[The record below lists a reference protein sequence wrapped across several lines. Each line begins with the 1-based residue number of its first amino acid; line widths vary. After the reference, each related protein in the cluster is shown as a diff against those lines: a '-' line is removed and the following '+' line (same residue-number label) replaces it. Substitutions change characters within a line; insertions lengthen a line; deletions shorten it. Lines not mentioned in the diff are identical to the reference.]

1 MKIRYQLESRGQV
14 VYALTRDV
22 TTDEEWDALRKAFW
36 SKISLP
42 WGGSTVSVRLVG

>member
-1 MKIRYQLESRGQV
+1 MKIRYALETRGQV
-14 VYALTRDV
+14 VYALTREVND
-22 TTDEEWDALRKAFW
+22 DKEWDALRKAFW